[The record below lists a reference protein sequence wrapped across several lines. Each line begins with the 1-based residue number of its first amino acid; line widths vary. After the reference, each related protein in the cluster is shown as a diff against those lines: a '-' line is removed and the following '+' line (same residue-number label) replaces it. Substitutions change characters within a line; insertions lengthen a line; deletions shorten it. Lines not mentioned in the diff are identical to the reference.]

1 MALNIRDEAVHRDA
15 RGRDGG
21 WPQCRHDLGGG
32 ARGAGSTR
40 LDRAPGGPRGT
51 LRRSRLAGV
60 IIDASDV
67 LAISLLEPEAHAFC
81 RGLNSGACFAYA
93 LVKETGLPLLLEGN
107 GFSRTDIRPA
117 VQPPSQPISSA
128 GGRRP

>member
-1 MALNIRDEAVHRDA
+1 
-15 RGRDGG
+15 
-21 WPQCRHDLGGG
+21 
-32 ARGAGSTR
+32 
-40 LDRAPGGPRGT
+40 
-51 LRRSRLAGV
+51 V